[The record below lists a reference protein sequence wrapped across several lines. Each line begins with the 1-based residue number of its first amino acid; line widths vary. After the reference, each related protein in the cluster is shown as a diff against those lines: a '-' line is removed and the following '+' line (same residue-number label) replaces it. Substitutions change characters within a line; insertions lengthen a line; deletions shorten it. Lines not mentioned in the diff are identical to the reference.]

1 MGLLRRGRLAAA
13 MITAVLLAASM
24 QVGLPARAEPP
35 PERTAVTDPA
45 GQIAVL
51 THNLF
56 VGAELR
62 PALSATDQPTFQ
74 TEIRK
79 ALDQIADNRF
89 PLRAVSLAHEIARA
103 RPDVVA
109 LQEVF
114 DIRLNGANAGGP
126 YRNHLALL
134 LQALK
139 LFGNDYRVVSQVR
152 TLSTTFPV
160 DLDRNGSLEAQVS
173 LADHNVLL
181 VRNDIPAAPTPF
193 PSKCARPSLDGC
205 VYQIVDQVDPPN
217 GRVIMEQGWAGVDL
231 AVNGRDYRVVT
242 TRVEDRDRQLS
253 NTPEP
258 VDPLFATFQAMQTN
272 ELITMIESMPGEPTV
287 IVLGDLASRP
297 EDEPILFGSLPIVP
311 PHTIMSTNGFRDV
324 AKLDPSPPAPGHTCC
339 QDGNLKK
346 KKPQLSRRPDHVF
359 VTGTPIEVQTDV
371 LGDTSLDRLLAGGRW
386 PSDHTAVFAKLRY

>member
-24 QVGLPARAEPP
+24 QLAPPAWAEPP
-35 PERTAVTDPA
+35 PERNAATEPA

-56 VGAELR
+56 VGADLR

-79 ALDQIADNRF
+79 ALDRIADNRF
-89 PLRAVSLAHEIARA
+89 PLRAVSLAHEIAQA
-103 RPDVVA
+103 RPHVVA

-114 DIRLNGANAGGP
+114 DIRLDGANAGGP
-126 YRNHLALL
+126 YRDHLALL

-139 LFGNDYRVVSQVR
+139 LFGDEYRVVSQVR

-181 VRNDIPAAPTPF
+181 VRKDIPAAPTPF
-193 PSKCARPSLDGC
+193 GPKCNRPSQDGC
-205 VYQIVDQVDPPN
+205 VYGIVDQADLPN
-217 GRVIMEQGWAGVDL
+217 GRVIMEHGWTGVDL

-242 TRVEDRDRQLS
+242 TRLEDRDRQLS

-258 VDPLFATFQAMQTN
+258 IDPLFATFQSFQTS

-297 EDEPILFGSLPIVP
+297 EDETVGPLVVP
-311 PHTIMSTNGFRDV
+311 PHTILSTNGFRDV

-339 QDGNLKK
+339 QAVNLRK
-346 KKPQLSRRPDHVF
+346 KKPQLNRRPDHVF
-359 VTGTPIEVQTDV
+359 VTGTPVEVQTDV

-386 PSDHTAVFAKLRY
+386 PSDHAALLAKLRY